1 MKPTPKQLLL
11 VIAIVVIAGAFI
23 VAQSLTTGTPGSV
36 TTEGSRITRVMT
48 DARADTAAEFP
59 ITLLEGGDAAHESVH
74 IFEAIDGIVGIES
87 ATFDTESLLLTVD
100 YDSTALPADFIRSAL
115 VSSGYLAL
123 TTADATPM
131 ELAEDGSVQRIE
143 VADEGGFNPAFI
155 RAKAGVPAE
164 IVFAPGT
171 ECRVTVK
178 FPQLGITEDISQGA
192 TVSLPA
198 MEPGTYEI
206 LCGGDG
212 SEGAI
217 VVE

>member
-36 TTEGSRITRVMT
+36 TTEGSRITRIMT
-48 DARADTAAEFP
+48 DASADATAEFP
-59 ITLLEGGDAAHESVH
+59 IRLLEGGDAAHESVH
-74 IFEAIDGIVGIES
+74 IFEAIDGIQGVES
-87 ATFDTESLLLTVD
+87 ATFDTESLLLAVD
-100 YDSTALPADFIRSAL
+100 YDSAVLPADYLRSAL
-115 VSSGYLAL
+115 VASGYLAL
-123 TTADATPM
+123 TADDATPM
-131 ELAEDGSVQRIE
+131 ELAADGSVQRIE
-143 VADEGGFNPAFI
+143 VADAGGFNPAFI
-155 RAKAGVPAE
+155 SAKAGIPAE

-178 FPQLGITEDISQGA
+178 FPQLGIVEDISQGA
-192 TVSLPA
+192 TVLLPA
-198 MEPGTYEI
+198 MEPGTYDI

-217 VVE
+217 LVE